1 MAKVEAFIGNHL
13 DLPEFNIINR
23 QESPSGVILYT
34 VEPKEAP
41 AKCPSCGGKLNI
53 HKKVERK
60 VKDLDEFGKQVGILV
75 KGRSYI
81 CKTCGETVRVDYPS
95 LHKQMT
101 QRLAEHIMRDTFR
114 EGTFTEVA
122 KKYHVSTSTA
132 KELFEE
138 RGRER
143 WAEYRLITPTVLGID
158 EVHLNNAYYGVFVRV
173 DKQNGGIIELSEKRT
188 KQAIIDVL
196 ERMDQPENL
205 KFVTIDMWRPYADAV
220 HSVFPEV
227 PVVVDHFHVIKELT
241 RSLDSVRSET
251 CKRLSNVRERKSLKR
266 NRFLLL
272 SNHESLSPKDIKF
285 LQELFDNYPQF
296 KIPYDLKESFRNIYS
311 LAKSREEAMQFF
323 HEWCDECKRLK
334 VTAFDK
340 FIGMVYNWQQE
351 IFAYF
356 DYPDLDRTNAQTESF
371 NRSIRNV
378 ARDGRGYSFENLRT
392 KMIFREKTPDSTRFD
407 FDAFLLMN
415 DDDTDDE

>member
-1 MAKVEAFIGNHL
+1 
-13 DLPEFNIINR
+13 
-23 QESPSGVILYT
+23 
-34 VEPKEAP
+34 
-41 AKCPSCGGKLNI
+41 
-53 HKKVERK
+53 
-60 VKDLDEFGKQVGILV
+60 
-75 KGRSYI
+75 
-81 CKTCGETVRVDYPS
+81 
-95 LHKQMT
+95 
-101 QRLAEHIMRDTFR
+101 
-114 EGTFTEVA
+114 
-122 KKYHVSTSTA
+122 
-132 KELFEE
+132 
-138 RGRER
+138 
-143 WAEYRLITPTVLGID
+143 
-158 EVHLNNAYYGVFVRV
+158 
-173 DKQNGGIIELSEKRT
+173 
-188 KQAIIDVL
+188 
-196 ERMDQPENL
+196 MDQPENL
-205 KFVTIDMWRPYADAV
+205 KFVTIDMWRPYVDAV

-227 PVVVDHFHVIKELT
+227 PAVVDHFHVIKELT

-251 CKRLSNVRERKSLKR
+251 CKRLSSVRERKSLKR

-311 LAKSREEAMQFF
+311 LAKSREEAMRFF
-323 HEWCDECKRLK
+323 REWCDECERLK
-334 VTAFDK
+334 VMAFDK

-415 DDDTDDE
+415 DDNTDDE

>member
-1 MAKVEAFIGNHL
+1 MFYLELVTGLRKGEITALLWTDL
-13 DLPEFNIINR
+13 DIQNR
-23 QESPSGVILYT
+23 TISVSKQYVKNPNGELALT
-34 VEPKEAP
+34 RPKTET
-41 AKCPSCGGKLNI
+41 S
-53 HKKVERK
+53 VRK
-60 VKDLDEFGKQVGILV
+60 VSIPQEAVDLLI
-75 KGRSYI
+75 
-81 CKTCGETVRVDYPS
+81 
-95 LHKQMT
+95 
-101 QRLAEHIMRDTFR
+101 AEHSKHPDNPYMFP
-114 EGTFTEVA
+114 
-122 KKYHVSTSTA
+122 SP
-132 KELFEE
+132 
-138 RGRER
+138 
-143 WAEYRLITPTVLGID
+143 ITG
-158 EVHLNNAYYGVFVRV
+158 EMYYPDSIV
-173 DKQNGGIIELSEKRT
+173 
-188 KQAIIDVL
+188 
-196 ERMDQPENL
+196 NL
-205 KFVTIDMWRPYADAV
+205 
-220 HSVFPEV
+220 H
-227 PVVVDHFHVIKELT
+227 T

-251 CKRLSNVRERKSLKR
+251 CKRLSSVRERKSLKR

-311 LAKSREEAMQFF
+311 LAKSREEAMRFF
-323 HEWCDECKRLK
+323 REWCDECERLK

-415 DDDTDDE
+415 DDNTDDE